1 MFGRRGC
8 WGFIFCGLCWQGAVG
23 CVEEGAMVNPILAA
37 KLAPIAEAQ
46 SQCQIRRSQSLMWMG
61 AALVGVVLLLLRFQ
75 ADFSVSLAHLLL
87 LVAGALGGVF
97 WVRVWARRRG
107 ADLHAVARKIEQ
119 EHPDLHA
126 LLLTAMDASPDARTG
141 DFHYLQKRVIR
152 EALAKNLRSPWDQR
166 GRERLLFSQFF
177 YGLSVAVFAAVAVAL
192 GFGGIRST
200 AQGAVAGDVEVRPG
214 NTGIERGSSV
224 VITATFRKKV
234 PSEATLVLL
243 PSDGGAR
250 RLPLARNLEDPVFGN
265 SLTSVEA
272 ETLYYVEYGQE
283 RTEQYRLEVFEY
295 PALVRADASLDYPDY
310 TALSDRVIKDTRRI
324 TAVEG
329 TELVYRLL
337 LNKPIVAGSL
347 AGRKGGLV
355 NLEVDPTQSNGYLA
369 QFSLAESDTYE
380 LNLQDAD
387 GRTNKAAVD
396 FVIQVQRNRKAVL
409 KLKSPAGDARFSAV
423 EEVEFEGEIWDDY
436 GMGAYGFAYAI
447 GDREPV
453 LLEHGQ
459 RADAKE
465 KRSIEKLLELEGFDL
480 RPQSLITYYLWA
492 DDIGPDGELRR
503 NYSDMYFAEIRPF
516 EEVFR
521 EDQSGGTQEQQGEGQ
536 GNSPAME
543 LLQLQK
549 EIINAAWNI
558 QRRESGRQASEQFV
572 DDVNIVQESQ
582 RAALTQLEQVR
593 QEVEGEK
600 EQAILQQAKDAM
612 EQTVEHLE
620 AAVGTKSPPNLSSA
634 VGTARTAYHYLLQIQ
649 PEEFRVSQGQGSGGG
664 GGNRSQQQLNQLEMT
679 DDADG
684 YETQSQA
691 ASQQAAQ
698 QNEQLQIFN
707 RLKELARRQQDLN
720 RRLQELQTALDEADE
735 EEKENI
741 EHQLKRLRDQQ
752 RQMLEDMDE
761 LRQRVANQNTP
772 EAAEALSQLDQVRSE
787 AQQAA
792 ELLEDRQ
799 VSQALAS
806 GARTQQSLEELRDEY
821 RRENSGQFSQ
831 AMQDLRERARQLSQ
845 RQDEIRDGLSAV
857 AQENRKSLAESE
869 EAAQVMENVNQQK
882 EELQSLLEDV
892 RSISEDSESSEPLL
906 SRQLH
911 ETYRAV
917 DPAEVS
923 KQLEYTSQLAR
934 LSLIDKAQEFE
945 AQAHD
950 AVDELQD
957 RIDRAA
963 ESVLGDGVESLR
975 RARLVLDELLKEVG
989 NEIAGNLPEQET
1001 SPHSPASESPES
1013 IQPRQRNSENRT
1025 TQQADGEPSAETPSP
1040 QLAQNG
1046 SGNPQNR
1053 ENAEG
1058 RSEAGKP
1065 PSQNDER
1072 NQSSDLRTAWNI
1084 GNENNPAGGDNRGP
1098 LTGQNFTQFSDR
1110 LREVEEMIDVQ
1121 DLQNEVASVR
1131 DRARAIRAEFKHSGK
1146 EPQWEFVQL
1155 QIEKPLAEIQQQV
1168 GEELARRLSK
1178 EAVVPIDRDPVPQ
1191 QYSELV
1197 RRYYETLGGSEE

>member
-1 MFGRRGC
+1 
-8 WGFIFCGLCWQGAVG
+8 
-23 CVEEGAMVNPILAA
+23 MVNPILAA

-46 SQCQIRRSQSLMWMG
+46 SRCQVRRSQSLVWLG
-61 AALVGVVLLLLRFQ
+61 AALVGVILLLLRFQ
-75 ADFSVSLAHLLL
+75 ADFSVSWAHLLL
-87 LVAGALGGVF
+87 LVAGALGGSF
-97 WVRVWARRRG
+97 LVRVRARE
-107 ADLHAVARKIEQ
+107 ADLHAIARQIER
-119 EHPDLHA
+119 EYPDLHA
-126 LLLTAMDASPDARTG
+126 LLLTAMDAAPDARSG

-177 YGLSVAVFAAVAVAL
+177 YGLSVVVFAAVAIAL
-192 GFGGIRST
+192 GFGGIRAP
-200 AQGAVAGDVEVRPG
+200 AQGVVAGNVEVRPG
-214 NTGIERGSSV
+214 NAVIERGSSV

-234 PSEATLVLL
+234 PSEATLVVL

-265 SLTSVEA
+265 SLASVEA
-272 ETLYYVEYGQE
+272 ETLYYVEYGEE

-324 TAVEG
+324 SAVEG
-329 TELVYRLL
+329 TELVYRLW

-347 AGRKGGLV
+347 AGREGGLV
-355 NLEVDPTQSNGYLA
+355 SLEADPMQSNVYLA

-380 LNLQDAD
+380 LNLQDAE
-387 GRTNKAAVD
+387 GRTNKASVD
-396 FVIQVQRNRKAVL
+396 FVIQVQPNRKAVL
-409 KLKSPAGDARFSAV
+409 KLKSPAGDQRFSAV

-436 GMGAYGFAYAI
+436 GVGAYGFAYAI
-447 GDREPV
+447 GDGEPV
-453 LLEHGQ
+453 LMEHGQ
-459 RADAKE
+459 RAPAKE
-465 KRSIEKLLELEGFDL
+465 KQAIEQLLELEDFDV
-480 RPQSLITYYLWA
+480 RPQSLVTYYLWA
-492 DDIGPDGELRR
+492 DDVGPDGELRR

-521 EDQSGGTQEQQGEGQ
+521 EDQSGGTQDQQGQGQ
-536 GNSPAME
+536 GNSPTME

-558 QRRESGRQASEQFV
+558 QRRESGRQASEQFA
-572 DDVNIVQESQ
+572 DDVNVVQESQ
-582 RAALTQLEQVR
+582 RAAVTQLEQIR

-600 EQAILQQAKDAM
+600 EQAMLQQAKDAM
-612 EQTVEHLE
+612 ERTVDHLE
-620 AAVGTKSPPNLSSA
+620 AAVGTKSPPSLSSA
-634 VGTARTAYHYLLQIQ
+634 IGTARTAYHYLLQIQ

-664 GGNRSQQQLNQLEMT
+664 GGSRSQQQLNQLEMT

-691 ASQQAAQ
+691 ASQQDGQ

-720 RRLQELQTALDEADE
+720 RRLQELQTALDAADE
-735 EEKENI
+735 EEKEDI

-857 AQENRKSLAESE
+857 AQEDRKSLAESK
-869 EAAQVMENVNQQK
+869 EASQVMENISQQK

-892 RSISEDSESSEPLL
+892 RSVSEDSESAEPLL

-917 DPAEVS
+917 DPAEVNT
-923 KQLEYTSQLAR
+923 QLEYTSQLAR
-934 LSLIDKAQEFE
+934 LNLIDKAQEFE
-945 AQAHD
+945 DQAHES
-950 AVDELQD
+950 VDELQD

-989 NEIAGNLPEQET
+989 NEIAGNLPGQET
-1001 SPHSPASESPES
+1001 SPRSPVSESPEG
-1013 IQPRQRNSENRT
+1013 IQPGQRNPENPT
-1025 TQQADGEPSAETPSP
+1025 TRQSGGEPSAENPEQNPPP

-1058 RSEAGKP
+1058 QSEAGEP
-1065 PSQNDER
+1065 AGQNDER
-1072 NQSSDLRTAWNI
+1072 NQSSNLRTAWNI
-1084 GNENNPAGGDNRGP
+1084 GNENNPNSGGNGGP
-1098 LTGQNFTQFSDR
+1098 LTGQSFTQFSDR
-1110 LREVEEMIDVQ
+1110 LREVEEIIDVQ

-1168 GEELARRLSK
+1168 GEELARRLSR

-1197 RRYYETLGGSEE
+1197 RRYYETLGGNEE

>member
-1 MFGRRGC
+1 
-8 WGFIFCGLCWQGAVG
+8 
-23 CVEEGAMVNPILAA
+23 MVNPILAA

-46 SQCQIRRSQSLMWMG
+46 SRCQVRRSQSLVWLG
-61 AALVGVVLLLLRFQ
+61 ASLVGVVFLLLRFQ
-75 ADFSVSLAHLLL
+75 ADFSVSWAHLLL
-87 LVAGALGGVF
+87 LAAGALGGSF
-97 WVRVWARRRG
+97 LVRARSRG
-107 ADLHAVARKIEQ
+107 ADLPAVARQIER
-119 EHPDLHA
+119 EHPDLHV
-126 LLLTAMDASPDARTG
+126 LLLTAMDAAPDARSG

-177 YGLSVAVFAAVAVAL
+177 YGLSVVVFAAVAVAL
-192 GFGGIRST
+192 GFGGIRAP

-214 NTGIERGSSV
+214 NAAMERGSSV

-234 PSEATLVLL
+234 PSEATLVVL

-265 SLTSVEA
+265 SLASVEA
-272 ETLYYVEYGQE
+272 ETLYYVEYGEE

-329 TELVYRLL
+329 TELTYRLW
-337 LNKPIVAGSL
+337 LNKPIIAGSL
-347 AGRKGGLV
+347 AGREGE
-355 NLEVDPTQSNGYLA
+355 EVDLEADPMQANVYLA

-380 LNLQDAD
+380 LNLQDAE
-387 GRTNKAAVD
+387 GRTNKASAD
-396 FVIQVQRNRKAVL
+396 FVIQVQQNRKAVL

-423 EEVEFEGEIWDDY
+423 EEIEFEGEIWDDY
-436 GMGAYGFAYAI
+436 GLGAYGFAYAI
-447 GDREPV
+447 GDGEPV

-459 RADAKE
+459 RAPAKE
-465 KRSIEKLLELEGFDL
+465 KRAIEQLLELEGFEL
-480 RPQSLITYYLWA
+480 RPQSLVTYYLWA
-492 DDIGPDGELRR
+492 DDVGPDGELRR

-521 EDQSGGTQEQQGEGQ
+521 EDQSGGNQDQQGEGQ

-558 QRRESGRQASEQFV
+558 QRRESGHQPSERFAE
-572 DDVNIVQESQ
+572 DVNVVQESQ
-582 RAALTQLEQVR
+582 GAAITQLEQVR
-593 QEVEGEK
+593 QEVEGEQ
-600 EQAILQQAKDAM
+600 EQAILQQAKEAM
-612 EQTVEHLE
+612 ERTVDHLE
-620 AAVGTKSPPNLSSA
+620 AAAGTKSPPSLSSA

-649 PEEFRVSQGQGSGGG
+649 PEEFRVAQGQGSGGG
-664 GGNRSQQQLNQLEMT
+664 GGSRSQQQLNQLEMT

-691 ASQQAAQ
+691 ASQQDAQ

-720 RRLQELQTALDEADE
+720 RRLQELQTALDAADE
-735 EEKENI
+735 EEKEDI

-857 AQENRKSLAESE
+857 AQEDRKSLAESE
-869 EAAQVMENVNQQK
+869 EASQVMENINQQK

-892 RSISEDSESSEPLL
+892 RSVSEDSESAEPLL

-917 DPAEVS
+917 DPAEVNT
-923 KQLEYTSQLAR
+923 QLEYTSQLAR
-934 LSLIDKAQEFE
+934 LNLIDKAQEFE
-945 AQAHD
+945 DQAHES
-950 AVDELQD
+950 VDELQD

-989 NEIAGNLPEQET
+989 NEIAGNLPGQET
-1001 SPHSPASESPES
+1001 SPRSLASESPEG
-1013 IQPRQRNSENRT
+1013 IQLGQRNPENPT
-1025 TQQADGEPSAETPSP
+1025 TRQAVGEPSAENPEQNPPP
-1040 QLAQNG
+1040 QLA
-1046 SGNPQNR
+1046 QNR

-1058 RSEAGKP
+1058 QSEAGEP
-1065 PSQNDER
+1065 AGQNDER
-1072 NQSSDLRTAWNI
+1072 NQSSNLRTTWNI
-1084 GNENNPAGGDNRGP
+1084 GNENNPNGGGNGGP

-1168 GEELARRLSK
+1168 GEELARRLSR

-1197 RRYYETLGGSEE
+1197 RRYYETLGGNEE

>member
-1 MFGRRGC
+1 
-8 WGFIFCGLCWQGAVG
+8 
-23 CVEEGAMVNPILAA
+23 MVNPILVA

-46 SQCQIRRSQSLMWMG
+46 SQCQVRRSQSLIWLS
-61 AALVGVVLLLLRFQ
+61 AALAGLVLLLLRFQ
-75 ADFSVSLAHLLL
+75 ANFSVSLWHLLL
-87 LVAGALGGVF
+87 LVAAALAGGF
-97 WVRVWARRRG
+97 WVRAQ
-107 ADLHAVARKIEQ
+107 ARKRGTDLRAIARKVEQ

-126 LLLTAMDASPDARTG
+126 LLLTAMDAAPDARTG

-152 EALAKNLRSPWDQR
+152 EALAKDLRSPWNQR
-166 GRERLLFSQFF
+166 GRERLFFSQFF
-177 YGLSVAVFAAVAVAL
+177 HVLSVAVFAAVAAAL
-192 GFGGIRST
+192 GFGGKMAPTQES
-200 AQGAVAGDVEVRPG
+200 VAGDVEVHPG
-214 NTGIERGSSV
+214 NAVIERGSSV
-224 VITATFRKKV
+224 VITAAFHKKV

-243 PSDGGAR
+243 PSNGGSR
-250 RLPLARNLEDPVFGN
+250 RLPMARSLEDPVFGN
-265 SLTSVEA
+265 SLMSVET

-283 RTEQYRLEVFEY
+283 RTEQYRLEVFEH

-310 TALSDRVIKDTRRI
+310 TALPDRVIKDTRRI

-329 TELVYRLL
+329 TELTYRLL
-337 LNKPIVAGSL
+337 LNKPIVDGSL
-347 AGRKGGLV
+347 AGREGGLV
-355 NLEVDPTQSNGYLA
+355 DLEADPTQANVYLA

-380 LNLQDAD
+380 LNLQDAE
-387 GRTNKAAVD
+387 GRTNKTAID
-396 FVIQVQRNRKAVL
+396 FVIQAQKNRKAVL
-409 KLKSPAGDARFSAV
+409 KLKSPAGDQRFSAV
-423 EEVEFEGEIWDDY
+423 EEVEFEGEVWDDY
-436 GMGAYGFAYAI
+436 GLEAYGFAYAI
-447 GDREPV
+447 GDGEPV
-453 LLEHGQ
+453 SLEHGQ
-459 RADAKE
+459 RAGAKE
-465 KRSIEKLLELEGFDL
+465 KRSIERLLELEGFDL
-480 RPQSLITYYLWA
+480 RPQSLVTYYLWA
-492 DDIGPDGELRR
+492 DDLGPDGELRR

-521 EDQSGGTQEQQGEGQ
+521 EDQSGGNQDQQEQGQ

-558 QRRESGRQASEQFV
+558 QRRESGRQASEQFA
-572 DDVNIVQESQ
+572 DDVAVVQESQ
-582 RAALTQLEQVR
+582 DAALTQLEQVR

-600 EQAILQQAKDAM
+600 EQAVLQQAKDAM
-612 EQTVEHLE
+612 ERTMEHLE
-620 AAVGTKSPPNLSSA
+620 DSVGTKSPAKLSSA

-664 GGNRSQQQLNQLEMT
+664 GGNRSQRHLNQLEMT

-691 ASQQAAQ
+691 ASQQDAQ

-707 RLKELARRQQDLN
+707 RLKELARRQEDLN
-720 RRLQELQTALDEADE
+720 RRLQELQTALDAADE
-735 EEKENI
+735 EEKEDI

-792 ELLEDRQ
+792 EMLEDRQ

-821 RRENSGQFSQ
+821 RRESSGQFSQ

-845 RQDEIRDGLSAV
+845 RQDAIRDGLSAA
-857 AQENRKSLAESE
+857 AQEDRKSLAESE
-869 EAAQVMENVNQQK
+869 EAAQVMENVEQQK
-882 EELQSLLEDV
+882 EELQSLLEEV
-892 RSISEDSESSEPLL
+892 RSVSEESESAEPLL

-917 DPAEVS
+917 DPAEVN
-923 KQLEYTSQLAR
+923 KQLEYASQLAR
-934 LSLIDKAQEFE
+934 LNLMDNAQEFE
-945 AQAHD
+945 AQAHE

-975 RARLVLDELLKEVG
+975 RARLVLDELLEEVG
-989 NEIAGNLPEQET
+989 NEIADNLPGQE
-1001 SPHSPASESPES
+1001 SSGGR
-1013 IQPRQRNSENRT
+1013 QPGQPNSENAT
-1025 TQQADGEPSAETPSP
+1025 TQPSSGEPSAENLSP

-1046 SGNPQNR
+1046 GGSPQSQ
-1053 ENAEG
+1053 ESAEG
-1058 RSEAGKP
+1058 RSGVGE
-1065 PSQNDER
+1065 PSEQSDET
-1072 NQSSDLRTAWNI
+1072 NQSSALRTAWNI
-1084 GNENNPAGGDNRGP
+1084 GNENNPSGGGNGGP

-1131 DRARAIRAEFKHSGK
+1131 DRARALRAEFKHSGK

-1168 GEELARRLSK
+1168 GEELARRLSR

-1197 RRYYETLGGSEE
+1197 RRYYETLGGSGE

>member
-1 MFGRRGC
+1 
-8 WGFIFCGLCWQGAVG
+8 
-23 CVEEGAMVNPILAA
+23 MVNPILVA

-46 SQCQIRRSQSLMWMG
+46 RQGQIRRLQSLVWLG
-61 AALVGVVLLLLRFQ
+61 AALVGVVLLLCRFYGGF
-75 ADFSVSLAHLLL
+75 AVSWGHLLV
-87 LVAGALGGVF
+87 LVGAALGGGF
-97 WVRVWARRRG
+97 LVRVGVRRRG
-107 ADLHAVARKIEQ
+107 VDLREIARRIER

-126 LLLTAMDASPDARTG
+126 LLLTAMDVAPDGRTG
-141 DFHYLQKRVIR
+141 DFGYLQKRVIR
-152 EALAKNLRSPWDQR
+152 EALAKNLRSPWDQL

-177 YGLSVAVFAAVAVAL
+177 YGVSVVVFVAVVLA
-192 GFGGIRST
+192 GFGVG
-200 AQGAVAGDVEVRPG
+200 GASEQLAVGGDVEVLPG
-214 NTGIERGSSV
+214 NAVVERGSSV
-224 VITATFRKKV
+224 VVTATFGKRV
-234 PSEATLVLL
+234 PSEATLVVF
-243 PSDGGAR
+243 SAEGGVR

-265 SLTSVEA
+265 SLGAVDA
-272 ETLYYVEYGQE
+272 ETLYYVEYGGE
-283 RTEQYRLEVFEY
+283 RTERYRLGVFEY
-295 PALVRADASLDYPDY
+295 PALVRADASLDYPGY
-310 TALSDRVIKDTRRI
+310 TGLSDRVIKDTRRV

-329 TELVYRLL
+329 TGLEYRLL
-337 LNKPIVAGSL
+337 LNKAVVAGSL
-347 AGRKGGLV
+347 VGRKGG
-355 NLEVDPTQSNGYLA
+355 EVDLKADSEQANVYWA
-369 QFSLAESDTYE
+369 RFDSLAESDTYE
-380 LNLQDAD
+380 LRLEDLE
-387 GRTNKAAVD
+387 GRENKAVVD
-396 FVIQVQRNRKAVL
+396 FVVQVQENRKAVL
-409 KLKSPAGDARFSAV
+409 KLGFPAGDQRFSAV
-423 EEVEFEGEIWDDY
+423 EEVEFEGEVWDDY
-436 GMGAYGFAYAI
+436 GMEAYGFGYAI
-447 GDREPV
+447 GDGEAV
-453 LLEHGQ
+453 LVEHGEG
-459 RADAKE
+459 AGAKE
-465 KRSIEKLLELEGFDL
+465 RRAIDQLLELEDFEL
-480 RPQSLITYYLWA
+480 RPQSLVTYYLWA
-492 DDIGPDGELRR
+492 DDVGPDGEVRR

-521 EDQSGGTQEQQGEGQ
+521 EDQSGGGSPDRQGEGQ

-543 LLQLQK
+543 LLRLQK

-558 QRRESGRQASEQFV
+558 QRRESGPQASEQFAE
-572 DDVNIVQESQ
+572 DVNVVQESQ
-582 RAALTQLEQVR
+582 SAAITQLEQVR

-600 EQAILQQAKDAM
+600 EQEMLQQAKDAM
-612 EQTVEHLE
+612 ERTIEHLE
-620 AAVGTKSPPNLSSA
+620 DSVGAKSPTKLSSA

-649 PEEFRVSQGQGSGGG
+649 PEEFRVSQGQGGGSGG

-679 DDADG
+679 NEADG

-691 ASQQAAQ
+691 ASQQDAQ

-707 RLKELARRQQDLN
+707 RLKELARRQEDLN
-720 RRLQELQTALDEADE
+720 RRLQELQTALDAANE
-735 EEKENI
+735 EEKEDI

-772 EAAEALSQLDQVRSE
+772 ESAEALSQLDQVRSE
-787 AQQAA
+787 SQRAS

-831 AMQDLRERARQLSQ
+831 AMQDMQERARQLSQ

-857 AQENRKSLAESE
+857 DQENRQSLAESE
-869 EAAQVMENVNQQK
+869 EAAQVMENVERQK
-882 EELQSLLEDV
+882 EEIQSLMEEV
-892 RSISEDSESSEPLL
+892 RSVSEDSESAEPLL

-917 DPAEVS
+917 DPKGVNT
-923 KQLEYTSQLAR
+923 QLEYTSQLAR

-945 AQAHD
+945 AQAHE

-989 NEIAGNLPEQET
+989 NEIADNLPGQET
-1001 SPHSPASESPES
+1001 GPASESPEGR
-1013 IQPRQRNSENRT
+1013 QPGRRNSENPT
-1025 TQQADGEPSAETPSP
+1025 TQQ
-1040 QLAQNG
+1040 AQNG
-1046 SGNPQNR
+1046 SGNPQSR
-1053 ENAEG
+1053 ENGEG
-1058 RSEAGKP
+1058 RSESGEPAGQNGE
-1065 PSQNDER
+1065 PS
-1072 NQSSDLRTAWNI
+1072 QSSDLRTAWNI
-1084 GNENNPAGGDNRGP
+1084 GNENNPNGGDRGP

-1131 DRARAIRAEFKHSGK
+1131 DRSRAIRAEFKRSGK

-1155 QIEKPLAEIQQQV
+1155 QIEKPLAEIQQQI

-1197 RRYYETLGGSEE
+1197 RRYYEILGGSEE

>member
-1 MFGRRGC
+1 
-8 WGFIFCGLCWQGAVG
+8 
-23 CVEEGAMVNPILAA
+23 MVNPILVA

-46 SQCQIRRSQSLMWMG
+46 SQCQVRRSQSLIWLG
-61 AALVGVVLLLLRFQ
+61 AALAGVVLLLIRFQ
-75 ADFSVSLAHLLL
+75 ANFSVSLLHLSLLL
-87 LVAGALGGVF
+87 AAALAGSFLV
-97 WVRVWARRRG
+97 RARSRKRG
-107 ADLHAVARKIEQ
+107 TDLRTLARKIEQ

-126 LLLTAMDASPDARTG
+126 LLLTAMDAAPDAKTG

-166 GRERLLFSQFF
+166 GRERLFFSQFF
-177 YGLSVAVFAAVAVAL
+177 YGLSVAVFAVVAVAL
-192 GFGGIRST
+192 GVGGRMAP
-200 AQGAVAGDVEVRPG
+200 AQEAVAGDVEVHPG
-214 NTGIERGSSV
+214 NVAIERGSSV
-224 VITATFRKKV
+224 VITATFRKKI
-234 PSEATLVLL
+234 PSEAMLVVL

-250 RLPLARNLEDPVFGN
+250 RLPMARNLEDPVFGN
-265 SLTSVEA
+265 SLMSVEA
-272 ETLYYVEYGQE
+272 EALYYVEYGQE

-295 PALVRADASLDYPDY
+295 PALTRADASLDYPNY
-310 TALSDRVIKDTRRI
+310 TGLSDRVIKDTRRI

-329 TELVYRLL
+329 TELTYRLL
-337 LNKPIVAGSL
+337 LNKPIVDGSL
-347 AGRKGGLV
+347 DGRKGGVV
-355 NLEVDPTQSNGYLA
+355 NLEADPTQANVYLA
-369 QFSLAESDTYE
+369 RFSLAESDTYE
-380 LNLQDAD
+380 LNLQDAE

-396 FVIQVQRNRKAVL
+396 FVIQTQQNRKAVL
-409 KLKSPAGDARFSAV
+409 KLKSPAGDQRFSAV

-447 GDREPV
+447 GDGEPV
-453 LLEHGQ
+453 LMEHGQ
-459 RADAKE
+459 GADAKE
-465 KRSIEKLLELEGFDL
+465 KRAFEQLLELENFDV
-480 RPQSLITYYLWA
+480 RPQSLVTYYLWA
-492 DDIGPDGELRR
+492 DDVGPDGELRR

-521 EDQSGGTQEQQGEGQ
+521 EDQSGGSQDSQGEGQ
-536 GNSPAME
+536 GNPPAME

-558 QRRESGRQASEQFV
+558 QRRESGRQASEQFA
-572 DDVNIVQESQ
+572 DDVHVVQESQ
-582 RAALTQLEQVR
+582 GTALTQLEQVR
-593 QEVEGEK
+593 QEVDGEK
-600 EQAILQQAKDAM
+600 EQAILRQAKDAM
-612 EQTVEHLE
+612 EQTMDHLE
-620 AAVGTKSPPNLSSA
+620 AAEKSPARLSSA

-691 ASQQAAQ
+691 ASQQDAQ

-720 RRLQELQTALDEADE
+720 HRLQELQTALNAADE
-735 EEKENI
+735 EEKEDI
-741 EHQLKRLRDQQ
+741 KHQLKRLRDQQ

-761 LRQRVANQNTP
+761 LRQRVANQNTL
-772 EAAEALSQLDQVRSE
+772 ESSEALSQLDQVRSE
-787 AQQAA
+787 AQRAA
-792 ELLEDRQ
+792 EMLEDQQ

-845 RQDEIRDGLSAV
+845 RQDAIRDGLSA
-857 AQENRKSLAESE
+857 AAREDRKSLAESE

-882 EELQSLLEDV
+882 EELQSILEDI
-892 RSISEDSESSEPLL
+892 RSVSEESESAEPLL

-911 ETYRAV
+911 ETYRSV
-917 DPAEVS
+917 DPSEVNR
-923 KQLEYTSQLAR
+923 QLEYASQLAR
-934 LSLIDKAQEFE
+934 LNLIDKAQEFE
-945 AQAHD
+945 AQAHET
-950 AVDELQD
+950 VDELQD
-957 RIDRAA
+957 RVDRAA
-963 ESVLGDGVESLR
+963 ESILGDGVESLR

-989 NEIAGNLPEQET
+989 NEIAVNLPGQET
-1001 SPHSPASESPES
+1001 SLRSSASESSEGR
-1013 IQPRQRNSENRT
+1013 QPGQRNSENPT
-1025 TQQADGEPSAETPSP
+1025 TQQASGESSAENPSP

-1046 SGNPQNR
+1046 AGSSQSR
-1053 ENAEG
+1053 ESAEG
-1058 RSEAGKP
+1058 RSGVGEPPEQDNEQNQP
-1065 PSQNDER
+1065 PSLQ
-1072 NQSSDLRTAWNI
+1072 TAWNI
-1084 GNENNPAGGDNRGP
+1084 GSENNPNGGGSSRGP

-1131 DRARAIRAEFKHSGK
+1131 DQARAIRAEFKRSGK

-1155 QIEKPLAEIQQQV
+1155 QIEKPLAEIQQQI
-1168 GEELARRLSK
+1168 GEELARRLSR

>member
-1 MFGRRGC
+1 
-8 WGFIFCGLCWQGAVG
+8 
-23 CVEEGAMVNPILAA
+23 MVNPILVA

-46 SQCQIRRSQSLMWMG
+46 RQGQIRRLQSLVWLG
-61 AALVGVVLLLLRFQ
+61 AALVGVVLLLCGFYGGF
-75 ADFSVSLAHLLL
+75 AVSWGHLLV
-87 LVAGALGGVF
+87 LVGAAWGGGF
-97 WVRVWARRRG
+97 LVRVWGRRRET
-107 ADLHAVARKIEQ
+107 DLREIARQVER

-126 LLLTAMDASPDARTG
+126 LLLTAMDVAPDGTG
-141 DFHYLQKRVIR
+141 DFGYLQKRVIR

-166 GRERLLFSQFF
+166 GRKKLLFSQFF
-177 YGLSVAVFAAVAVAL
+177 YGLSVVVFAVVAVGLA
-192 GFGGIRST
+192 GFGVGRAS
-200 AQGAVAGDVEVRPG
+200 GELAVGGDVEVRPG
-214 NTGIERGSSV
+214 NAVVERGSSV
-224 VITATFRKKV
+224 VVTATFGKRV
-234 PSEATLVLL
+234 PSEATLVVL
-243 PSDGGAR
+243 SAEDGVR

-265 SLTSVEA
+265 SLGAVDG
-272 ETLYYVEYGQE
+272 ETLYYVEYGEE

-295 PALVRADASLDYPDY
+295 PALVRADALLDYPGY
-310 TALSDRVIKDTRRI
+310 TGLSGRVIKDTRRV

-329 TELVYRLL
+329 TGLEYRLL
-337 LNKPIVAGSL
+337 LNKAVVAGSL
-347 AGRKGGLV
+347 AGREGG
-355 NLEVDPTQSNGYLA
+355 EVDLEADSA
-369 QFSLAESDTYE
+369 QANVYWARFDSLAESDIYE
-380 LNLQDAD
+380 LRLEDAD
-387 GRTNKAAVD
+387 GRMNKAVVD
-396 FVIQVQRNRKAVL
+396 FVIQVQENRKAVL
-409 KLKSPAGDARFSAV
+409 KLKSPVGDQRFSAV
-423 EEVEFEGEIWDDY
+423 EEVEFEGEVWDDY
-436 GMGAYGFAYAI
+436 GVGAYGFGYAI
-447 GDREPV
+447 GDGEAV
-453 LLEHGQ
+453 LVEHGEGSE
-459 RADAKE
+459 AKE
-465 KRSIEKLLELEGFDL
+465 RRAIEQLLELEGFAL
-480 RPQSLITYYLWA
+480 SPQSLVTYYLWA
-492 DDIGPDGELRR
+492 DDVGPDGELRR

-521 EDQSGGTQEQQGEGQ
+521 EDQSGGESQEQQGEGQ

-543 LLQLQK
+543 LLRLQK

-558 QRRESGRQASEQFV
+558 QRRESGRQPSELFAE
-572 DDVNIVQESQ
+572 DVNVVQESQ
-582 RAALTQLEQVR
+582 SAVITQLEQVR

-600 EQAILQQAKDAM
+600 EQAILQQAEDAM
-612 EQTVEHLE
+612 ERTIEHLE
-620 AAVGTKSPPNLSSA
+620 DAVGTKSPKKLSSA

-649 PEEFRVSQGQGSGGG
+649 PEEFRVSQGQGGGGGG

-691 ASQQAAQ
+691 ASQQDAQ

-707 RLKELARRQQDLN
+707 RLKELARRQEDLN
-720 RRLQELQTALDEADE
+720 RRLQELQTALDAADE
-735 EEKENI
+735 EEKEDI

-772 EAAEALSQLDQVRSE
+772 EAAESLAELDQVRSE
-787 AQQAA
+787 AQRAGD
-792 ELLEDRQ
+792 LLEDQQ

-857 AQENRKSLAESE
+857 AQENRQSLTESE
-869 EAAQVMENVNQQK
+869 KAAQVMEDVEQQK
-882 EELQSLLEDV
+882 EEIQSILEEV
-892 RSISEDSESSEPLL
+892 RSVSEDSESAEPLL

-917 DPAEVS
+917 DPAEVNT
-923 KQLEYTSQLAR
+923 QLEYTSQLAR

-945 AQAHD
+945 AQAHET
-950 AVDELQD
+950 VDELQD

-975 RARLVLDELLKEVG
+975 RARLVLDELLEEVG
-989 NEIAGNLPEQET
+989 NEIAGNLPGQET
-1001 SPHSPASESPES
+1001 SPAPESPEGL
-1013 IQPRQRNSENRT
+1013 QPGRRNSENPT
-1025 TQQADGEPSAETPSP
+1025 TRQAGGEPSAENPEQNPSP

-1046 SGNPQNR
+1046 SGNPQSQR
-1053 ENAEG
+1053 NAEG
-1058 RSEAGKP
+1058 RSEAGEP
-1065 PSQNDER
+1065 AGQNGEP

-1084 GNENNPAGGDNRGP
+1084 GNENNPNSGSNGGP

-1131 DRARAIRAEFKHSGK
+1131 DRSRAIRAEFKRNGK

-1155 QIEKPLAEIQQQV
+1155 QIEKPLAEIQQQI

-1191 QYSELV
+1191 KYSELV